1 MQVRNF
7 DLDDA
12 VPPQRDP
19 NTAMMV
25 DIAAVIK
32 LHTLCNR
39 DHSIEEYYT
48 MRDLI
53 SRFVPQCTGLLSE
66 YIIRFGSYGI
76 PVVADYVKKC
86 GVSLPDFEQ
95 DVDTRCLDFQ
105 KQL

>member
-32 LHTLCNR
+32 LHSLCTG
-39 DHSIEEYYT
+39 DASSVESHT
-48 MRDLI
+48 MRNLL
-53 SRFVPQCTGLLSE
+53 SRFVPQCTGLLS
-66 YIIRFGSYGI
+66 
-76 PVVADYVKKC
+76 
-86 GVSLPDFEQ
+86 
-95 DVDTRCLDFQ
+95 
-105 KQL
+105 

>member
-7 DLDDA
+7 SLDDA
-12 VPPQRDP
+12 VPPQKDP

-32 LHTLCNR
+32 LHSLCTGE
-39 DHSIEEYYT
+39 DSAIEAHT
-48 MRDLI
+48 MRDLL
-53 SRFVPQCTGLLSE
+53 SRFVPQCTGLLRE

-76 PVVADYVKKC
+76 PVVTDYVKRC
-86 GVSLPDFEQ
+86 GVALPAFEQ
-95 DVDTRCLDFQ
+95 NINARCSEFQ